1 MVPRMA
7 NTFVNGDKQQLKKYM
22 DSSFKFVYFLA
33 FPIMIGLLCISAKF
47 VPVFF
52 GDGYDKVIILIN
64 IISPIIL
71 FIGISNVLGTQ
82 YLLPTKKQ
90 KSFTISVTAGAI
102 INFILNLF
110 FIQRFG
116 AVGASIATVIAE
128 ATVAVIQIISIRKD
142 FEIRDF
148 IVLAKNNLLAAIV
161 MIIPTLI
168 LGHIIKSPI
177 ISVIIQIGVG
187 ALTYVGCLFILKDE
201 MIISTLEKIKKGK
214 FGKWK
219 KLNS

>member
-1 MVPRMA
+1 M
-7 NTFVNGDKQQLKKYM
+7 
-22 DSSFKFVYFLA
+22 
-33 FPIMIGLLCISAKF
+33 
-47 VPVFF
+47 
-52 GDGYDKVIILIN
+52 
-64 IISPIIL
+64 
-71 FIGISNVLGTQ
+71 
-82 YLLPTKKQ
+82 
-90 KSFTISVTAGAI
+90 
-102 INFILNLF
+102 
-110 FIQRFG
+110 
-116 AVGASIATVIAE
+116 GASIATVIAE